1 MKKRI
6 SEKIS
11 KEKIPYISIDRYV
24 TNILF
29 VILLSMILSF
39 VGIMLSDVVSISN
52 LLRYIRAPL
61 LFVLNTLPLT
71 LLMLLLYHLTSRH
84 WVSFG
89 FGGGIYI
96 VSHVVNR
103 FMMLLR
109 EEPLTPQDLLLGIEA
124 ATVIKISE
132 LPFTPIIILSLLFW
146 LLVSVGL
153 FLFVKSGKLPL
164 AARIAGPIAAILLFV
179 AVFSPFYKD
188 SKRYESF
195 DVTGTIYSRVDL
207 FKSRGFLYS
216 FLVRAGTYK
225 SIKPENYVKEEAQ
238 QILDNYAEPPY
249 TLITGRKPHIIAVMG
264 EAFYDIDKIEG
275 AEFNEGFDPLVNFN
289 RICRQAY
296 AGKIV
301 TNVFGGGTANTEFSF
316 LTGHSMPIM
325 PDLSSPYSY
334 YIRRDTFS
342 LARELEKAGYITMAF
357 HPGDSWFYNRQNVYK
372 FFGFDSIYFKNN
384 MDQSSIEVNHG
395 YISDRSTAEFALEKF
410 REHLSEKPDRPF
422 FQFIVDIDNHGP
434 YSKRDLGYPQILKR
448 KDIMDEATY
457 NILNNYTY
465 GLMRCDKALG
475 FLFDSIS
482 DMNEPVVLLYFSD
495 HLPFLGE
502 NDLGYK
508 QLGFNISGDSMEA
521 YLNKYKTPYFIW
533 CNEAA
538 KAQAEA
544 GGIKVPTGTAPLIS
558 SNYIASELLEFI
570 GLDGGNY
577 FNYLYELKEELPMIT
592 NRFYLEDGEF
602 TQTPSEH
609 TKALIDEYVR
619 LQYYMMMEE
628 ETR

>member
-1 MKKRI
+1 MKK
-6 SEKIS
+6 KIS
-11 KEKIPYISIDRYV
+11 KKKIPYILIDSYI
-24 TNILF
+24 TNILV
-29 VILLSMILSF
+29 VIVLSLILSF
-39 VGIMLSDVVSISN
+39 VGIMLSDVVSILN

-96 VSHVVNR
+96 ISHVVNR

-124 ATVIKISE
+124 AAVVKISE

-146 LLVSVGL
+146 LGVSVGL
-153 FLFVKSGKLPL
+153 FLFVKSGKLRLPV
-164 AARIAGPIAAILLFV
+164 RIAGVIAAIVLLV
-179 AVFSPFYKD
+179 AVFPSFYKN
-188 SKRYESF
+188 SKRYDSF
-195 DVTGTIYSRVDL
+195 EVTGTIYSRVDL

-225 SIKPENYVKEEAQ
+225 SIKPENYLKEEAQ
-238 QILDNYAEPPY
+238 QILDDYAEPPY
-249 TLITGRKPHIIAVMG
+249 AVSSGKQPHIIAIMG

-275 AEFNEGFDPLVNFN
+275 TEFNEGFDPLANFN

-316 LTGHSMPIM
+316 LTGHSMPVM

-334 YIRRDTFS
+334 YIRKDTFS
-342 LARELEKAGYITMAF
+342 LVRELEKAGYSSMAF

-372 FFGFDSIYFKNN
+372 FFGFDSIYFKKD
-384 MDQSSIEVNHG
+384 MDQSRIEINHG
-395 YISDRSTAEFALEKF
+395 YISDRSTAEFVLEKF
-410 REHLSEKPDRPF
+410 REHLSEKPAVPF
-422 FQFIVDIDNHGP
+422 FQFIVNIDNHGP
-434 YSKRDLGYPQILKR
+434 YSKRDLGYPKILKR
-448 KDIMDEATY
+448 KDNMDEASY

-465 GLMRCDKALG
+465 GLMRCDEALG

-482 DMNEPVVLLYFSD
+482 DMSEPVVFLYFSD

-502 NDLGYK
+502 NDQGYK
-508 QLGFNISGDSMEA
+508 QLGFNISDDSMEA

-533 CNEAA
+533 SNDAA

-544 GGIKVPTGTAPLIS
+544 GGIKVPTGAAPLIS
-558 SNYIASELLEFI
+558 SNYIASELLEFA

-577 FNYLYELKEELPMIT
+577 FNYLYKLKEELPMIT
-592 NRFYLEDGEF
+592 NRFYLENGEF

-609 TKALIDEYVR
+609 SKGLIDEYSR

-628 ETR
+628 EKR